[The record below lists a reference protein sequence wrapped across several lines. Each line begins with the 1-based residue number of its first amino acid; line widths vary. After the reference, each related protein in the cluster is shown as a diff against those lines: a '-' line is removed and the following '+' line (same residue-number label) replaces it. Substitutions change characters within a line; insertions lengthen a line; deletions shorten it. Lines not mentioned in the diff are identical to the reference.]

1 VRQDDNGT
9 HLATLLR
16 ADSGRALVGG
26 HDVVT
31 SAAVVRQ

>member
-1 VRQDDNGT
+1 VRIF
-9 HLATLLR
+9 ATLLR

-31 SAAVVRQ
+31 GAAAVRR